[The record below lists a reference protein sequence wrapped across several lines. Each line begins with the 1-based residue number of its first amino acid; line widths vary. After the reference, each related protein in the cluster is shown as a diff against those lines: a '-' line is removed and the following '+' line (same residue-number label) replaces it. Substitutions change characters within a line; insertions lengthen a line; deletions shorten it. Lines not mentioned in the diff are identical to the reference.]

1 MAKSYYKQ
9 SERPVV
15 EGVDWGQIS
24 TDLSTKLAT
33 EQKRREDLKTQLDT
47 ESRDYMSEFN
57 DTPQGQHVGSNERM
71 ARFAD
76 DASMYM
82 LDLDKKLKSGQL
94 PLRDY
99 NAMRANLQQGTTDM
113 FNVSNKF
120 NTNYDASLL
129 RAGSGEASAEEVY
142 QNAQLQA
149 FGDPS
154 STGIYIDPVSGQ
166 MSLAKLVDDGNGK
179 LVPSSKPSDRKS
191 VFSLKNSVERK
202 INNFNMKEFSEG
214 IKGEYDMK
222 YQKVIEDKDVGLVEN
237 MKESDDFIEATN
249 YIISGELVNT
259 HNAASILTNRAGK
272 EYRFVTLDT
281 NKLPDVQE
289 EGVIYLVPDPTNPNS
304 GATQPLL
311 TKNQTDEATDILRT
325 AINSKIG
332 VTETSSLEVKRESIK
347 LSNDINQLKVD
358 WLNST
363 KDDRVKLENLKV
375 DKYNADLTAA
385 KSAEEVRQ
393 IEIKYLEDEKDLGIT
408 KKEAE
413 ITAAK
418 SLEEKR
424 QVELKYLD
432 ENLMIDN
439 DLLKKKLEAS
449 NKEEST
455 LLKDYSS
462 YVTNQYTITDADI
475 ADEDKAEENL
485 VMAYGDIGFTFDT
498 NKAFTDAIL
507 ITSPDGKTTT
517 TILLDSPNAEQS
529 IHNFINLNTPLLTIN
544 KLGQSGNL
552 PKSKKKEG
560 STPKKKTPISI

>member
-24 TDLSTKLAT
+24 TDLSAKLAT

-222 YQKVIEDKDVGLVEN
+222 YQKVIEDKNVGLVED
-237 MKESDDFIEATN
+237 MKESDDFKEATN

-393 IEIKYLEDEKDLGIT
+393 IEIKYLEDEKYLGIT

>member
-1 MAKSYYKQ
+1 
-9 SERPVV
+9 
-15 EGVDWGQIS
+15 
-24 TDLSTKLAT
+24 
-33 EQKRREDLKTQLDT
+33 
-47 ESRDYMSEFN
+47 
-57 DTPQGQHVGSNERM
+57 
-71 ARFAD
+71 
-76 DASMYM
+76 
-82 LDLDKKLKSGQL
+82 
-94 PLRDY
+94 
-99 NAMRANLQQGTTDM
+99 
-113 FNVSNKF
+113 
-120 NTNYDASLL
+120 
-129 RAGSGEASAEEVY
+129 
-142 QNAQLQA
+142 
-149 FGDPS
+149 
-154 STGIYIDPVSGQ
+154 
-166 MSLAKLVDDGNGK
+166 
-179 LVPSSKPSDRKS
+179 
-191 VFSLKNSVERK
+191 
-202 INNFNMKEFSEG
+202 MKEFSEG
-214 IKGEYDMK
+214 IKGEYDVK
-222 YQKVIEDKDVGLVEN
+222 FQKILNDPNTSEGTKTSMLESEDFK
-237 MKESDDFIEATN
+237 EATD

-272 EYRFVTLDT
+272 EYTFETLDT
-281 NKLPDVQE
+281 NKLPDVPK

-304 GATQPLL
+304 GASEPLL
-311 TKNQTDEATDILRT
+311 TRKQNEEASEILRT

-332 VTETSSLEVKRESIK
+332 VTETSSLKVKRDSIK

-358 WLNST
+358 WLNAT
-363 KDDRVKLENLKV
+363 KEDRVKLENLKV

-462 YVTNQYTITDADI
+462 YVTNQYTITEADI

-507 ITSPDGKTTT
+507 ITSPDGETTT

-560 STPKKKTPISI
+560 SNETTIDYSKI